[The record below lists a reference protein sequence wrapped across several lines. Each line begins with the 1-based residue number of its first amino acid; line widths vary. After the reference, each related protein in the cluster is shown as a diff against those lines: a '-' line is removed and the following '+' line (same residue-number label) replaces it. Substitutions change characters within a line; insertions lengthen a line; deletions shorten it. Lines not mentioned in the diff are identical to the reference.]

1 MTQEMRVLGSNS
13 TRARNILNQSLK
25 PKPSMASFNMGSGTS
40 GGSGPVKVQNF
51 IVDSGDNAGET
62 SQVSEEK

>member
-1 MTQEMRVLGSNS
+1 MTQEMRGLGSNS
-13 TRARNILNQSLK
+13 TRARNVLNKSLK

-51 IVDSGDNAGET
+51 IVEAGE
-62 SQVSEEK
+62 VNIG